1 VTSLPEE
8 APPTFEVR
16 VLPEPEELARAASKE
31 FAGAARD
38 AVQNR
43 GVFRVVLSG
52 GSTPRALYRLLAAGF
67 PRRGLPWRETRF
79 FFGDERCVPPED
91 QLSNYRMAKET
102 LISPL
107 GISEAQVLRMAGED
121 PPPRAARLYEEALRR
136 EFLHTRTAPRFDL
149 VLLGLGADGHTAS
162 LFPGSRVLLEKKRW
176 VAAVRAQARPA
187 WRLTLTLPV
196 LNAARRILFLVS
208 GREKSAVAAAI
219 VKKERGHRRFPA
231 SRIEPRRGS
240 LLWLLD
246 EEVAGGL

>member
-1 VTSLPEE
+1 MTSLPEE

-16 VLPEPEELARAASKE
+16 VLPGPDELARAASRE
-31 FAGAARD
+31 FASAARS

-67 PRRGLPWRETRF
+67 PSRGMPWRKTRF

-91 QLSNYRMAKET
+91 PLSNYRMAKET
-102 LISPL
+102 LITPL
-107 GISEAQVLRMAGED
+107 GISEAQVLRMAGEEH
-121 PPPRAARLYEEALRR
+121 PRRAARIYEEALRR
-136 EFLHTRTAPRFDL
+136 EFPLARTAPRFDL

-162 LFPGSRVLLEKKRW
+162 LFPGSRALLEKRRW
-176 VAAVRAQARPA
+176 VAAVRTEAGPP

-196 LNAARRILFLVS
+196 LNAARRIFFLVS
-208 GREKSAVAAAI
+208 GREKNAAAAAI
-219 VKKERGHRRFPA
+219 LKKKPGRRRFPA
-231 SRIEPRRGS
+231 SRIRPHRGS

-246 EEVAGGL
+246 EAAARGL